1 MVCSKSGGETVFL
14 ALSLVGILDRL
25 SMREESGEPG
35 VASELTRSEYIAEAR
50 PDP

>member
-14 ALSLVGILDRL
+14 ALSLAGILDRL

-35 VASELTRSEYIAEAR
+35 VVSELTLSEYIAEAR